1 MSASACDDRS
11 PGNVIDHSLES
22 EVAVDAADAIMT
34 NPTFLGL
41 LMTSWVK
48 FLFAFDVYAVF

>member
-11 PGNVIDHSLES
+11 PGNAIDHSLES

-34 NPTFLGL
+34 NSTFLGL
-41 LMTSWVK
+41 LMTSGMK
-48 FLFAFDVYAVF
+48 ILFAFDIHAAF